1 MWHLPSLTE
10 PITMASPAPRTLL
23 DADSFDEEFKTLFK
37 QTLHKPTSSY
47 VDVFAYDDES
57 TTGLASPVAADD
69 IDGFFFST
77 YSQPIEIDY
86 RRRRTCS
93 MESYEDRDLRM
104 RRRVAY
110 ADDDDDD
117 ALLPSAMATRA
128 ADDDADDIFL
138 LEL

>member
-1 MWHLPSLTE
+1 MWHLPSLPE
-10 PITMASPAPRTLL
+10 PMLAAPRTLL

-37 QTLHKPTSSY
+37 QTLQKPTSSY
-47 VDVFAYDDES
+47 VDVFAYDDDIT
-57 TTGLASPVAADD
+57 TTGPASPVAADD
-69 IDGFFFST
+69 IDCFFFST

-93 MESYEDRDLRM
+93 MESYEDRDLRL

-110 ADDDDDD
+110 EDDDDEDT
-117 ALLPSAMATRA
+117 LLPSSKATRA
-128 ADDDADDIFL
+128 LDDDADDIFL

>member
-10 PITMASPAPRTLL
+10 PMLTAPRTLL

-37 QTLHKPTSSY
+37 QTLQKPTSSY
-47 VDVFAYDDES
+47 VDVFAYDDDS
-57 TTGLASPVAADD
+57 TTGLPSPVAADD

-110 ADDDDDD
+110 EDDDDD
-117 ALLPSAMATRA
+117 ALLPSSKTTRA
-128 ADDDADDIFL
+128 VDDDADDIFL